1 MSRIKISHDLNE
13 MSEKTERI
21 LIMQDK
27 SVLDDSDD
35 EAVAM
40 EDVDLARLE
49 KDKVNE
55 RRSKHGKKFNPYDD
69 DWNTQS
75 ESVLSKYD
83 DFEETEKKLRD
94 AKTRQL
100 TIGTSFKENSI
111 GPISESHEYD
121 ANDEMP
127 SNFKIDSKNY
137 SKMYK
142 TSSSIGE
149 NLSFQKDFYTPQ
161 EVTSFKKPVKDKKK
175 KRRVN
180 EDQDEPIVDLKEMHF
195 SHGAE
200 EDEELYSQLSRLRRI
215 ERSKINLPNE
225 DTLANAIIQ
234 TRDEVLDPSEAT
246 PSISVANFLSRVHAA
261 QTIPDM
267 DTMEIVK
274 ESPSIDVRMEEKDN
288 IVEEESH
295 LPEELKDETTE
306 PIIQDIKVDS
316 GLACALKFF
325 QSRGDIEK
333 PRQETDN
340 VRLEHRDEFG
350 RVLNQ
355 KEAYKQ
361 LSWKFHGVKPSAA
374 KQEKRLR
381 KIDNEIKARS
391 SGDAAV
397 GTKLMNEFQKEG
409 KSHLVIPYK

>member
-1 MSRIKISHDLNE
+1 M
-13 MSEKTERI
+13 
-21 LIMQDK
+21 
-27 SVLDDSDD
+27 
-35 EAVAM
+35 
-40 EDVDLARLE
+40 
-49 KDKVNE
+49 
-55 RRSKHGKKFNPYDD
+55 
-69 DWNTQS
+69 
-75 ESVLSKYD
+75 
-83 DFEETEKKLRD
+83 
-94 AKTRQL
+94 
-100 TIGTSFKENSI
+100 
-111 GPISESHEYD
+111 
-121 ANDEMP
+121 
-127 SNFKIDSKNY
+127 
-137 SKMYK
+137 
-142 TSSSIGE
+142 
-149 NLSFQKDFYTPQ
+149 
-161 EVTSFKKPVKDKKK
+161 
-175 KRRVN
+175 
-180 EDQDEPIVDLKEMHF
+180 
-195 SHGAE
+195 
-200 EDEELYSQLSRLRRI
+200 
-215 ERSKINLPNE
+215 
-225 DTLANAIIQ
+225 Q

-261 QTIPDM
+261 QTIPEM

-274 ESPSIDVRMEEKDN
+274 ESTSIDVRMEEKDN

-306 PIIQDIKVDS
+306 QIIQDIKVDS
-316 GLACALKFF
+316 GLAGALKFF
-325 QSRGDIEK
+325 KSRGDIEK